1 MRLHIVDE
9 TDGDYIIDV
18 IKLDQYDLNEEEDVR
33 QVLDIILDIIN
44 QQDSEE

>member
-1 MRLHIVDE
+1 VDE

>member
-1 MRLHIVDE
+1 MRLQIVDE